1 MKFKILT
8 PKDKYFPKRLTSGF
22 GNVFPRFTAVGNL
35 DILVNAQTAI
45 TGLFCSRSCPGS
57 LILPA
62 LDHVRI
68 LRDTGKTVIGG
79 FHSHMEQECL
89 NLLFR
94 GTQPIIICPA
104 RAIDNM
110 RTPDAWKKP
119 LAENRLLVVSPFE
132 ESRKRVTA
140 KLANQRNDF
149 VAALSDEIF
158 IINAGIGTGTFDL
171 AVKAIKAGKKTYT
184 INDTENKELIRM
196 GAVPARHT
204 TSKRKDS
211 QTV

>member
-22 GNVFPRFTAVGNL
+22 GSIFPRFTAVGNL
-35 DILVNAQTAI
+35 DILVKAQTAI

-68 LRDTGKTVIGG
+68 LRDTGRTVIGG

-89 NLLFR
+89 NLLLR

-110 RTPDAWKKP
+110 RMPDAWKKP
-119 LAENRLLVVSPFE
+119 LAEKRLLVVSPFAK
-132 ESRKRVTA
+132 SHKRVTA

-149 VAALSDEIF
+149 VAAISEEIF
-158 IINAGIGTGTFDL
+158 IIHAASGSGTSEL

-184 INDTENKELIRM
+184 INDTENRGLIRM
-196 GAVPARHT
+196 GAAPARYT
-204 TSKRKDS
+204 KRKDS

>member
-1 MKFKILT
+1 MQFEIFT
-8 PKDKYFPKRLTSGF
+8 PKDKHFPKRLMPKLGS
-22 GNVFPRFTAVGNL
+22 VFPRFTAVGNL
-35 DILVNAQTAI
+35 DILINSQAAI
-45 TGLFCSRSCPGS
+45 IGLFCSHSCPGS

-68 LRDTGKTVIGG
+68 LRDTGRTVIGG
-79 FHSHMEQECL
+79 FHSHMEQVCL
-89 NLLFR
+89 HLLLR
-94 GTQPIIICPA
+94 GTQPVIICPA
-104 RAIDNM
+104 RSIDNM
-110 RTPDAWKKP
+110 RMPDAWKKP
-119 LAENRLLVVSPFE
+119 LVEKRLLVVSPFAK
-132 ESRKRVTA
+132 RHKRVTA

-158 IINAGIGTGTFDL
+158 IIHARIGTGTFDL

-196 GAVPARHT
+196 GAVPARYT
-204 TSKRKDS
+204 ISKRKDS

>member
-1 MKFKILT
+1 MQFKILT
-8 PKDKYFPKRLTSGF
+8 AKDKHFPERLTSKLGSA
-22 GNVFPRFTAVGNL
+22 FPRLTAVGNL
-35 DILVNAQTAI
+35 DILIDPQTAI

-68 LRDTGKTVIGG
+68 LRDTGRTVIGG

-89 NLLFR
+89 NLLLR

-110 RTPDAWKKP
+110 RMPDAWKKP
-119 LAENRLLVVSPFE
+119 LAEKRLLVVSPFAK
-132 ESRKRVTA
+132 SHKRVTE

-158 IINAGIGTGTFDL
+158 IIHAASSSGTFDI
-171 AVKAIKAGKKTYT
+171 AMRAIKTGKKAYT
-184 INDTENKELIRM
+184 INAMENSDLIRA
-196 GAVPARHT
+196 GAVPAGYSAPKPKKFHA
-204 TSKRKDS
+204 
-211 QTV
+211 V